1 MNLKETF
8 VRIQTGERLVVVF
21 LNTVMKLGSIKGRE
35 FNNQLSDC

>member
-21 LNTVMKLGSIKGRE
+21 FVMKLGSIKGRE
-35 FNNQLSDC
+35 FNNQLSDY